1 MRADSGLL
9 CTGQLLGHPCRPRR
23 RRATGR
29 GQSGE
34 TCRGDAN
41 DDVFASGVPPRPGA
55 RGDMVRETAPH
66 QEEIHP
72 EYSPEGLMLKLQ
84 YFGHLMLRVDSLG
97 KTLTLGK
104 IEGRRRRGRQRMR
117 RPDSITDL
125 MNMSLSNHP
134 AGDGQGG
141 LACCSPRGH
150 KESNTTERLNN
161 NLTET
166 QCGTS

>member
-1 MRADSGLL
+1 MRADSWLL

-141 LACCSPRGH
+141 LACCHSWGL
-150 KESNTTERLNN
+150 KESDRTERD
-161 NLTET
+161 
-166 QCGTS
+166 